1 MKTEKIRE
9 ININCQL
16 FDIKLGDINNN
27 GKFEIVVCSEDGR
40 IFIISQNGKIIHEL
54 FISEGASV
62 WNIVLYDITQD
73 GKFEIIS
80 GGMDG
85 LLNVFYLS
93 NSEIKL
99 LWSLPFQNSV
109 SGFFLEDIN
118 NDLQFELIAY
128 GLDKSLRVLNPKN
141 GNLIWGQLFESGIGI
156 VKAYD
161 CDGDGQIEL
170 IGGGNDGTIRV
181 FNGKNGV
188 LKWFKKF
195 SKNVRCVSC
204 FPYNHIIICGGDD
217 KAIYFLDGI
226 KGEIIKS
233 IPMEEFIW
241 ESTSFLN
248 RKNKYKALIYSYSF
262 DFLDPIFI
270 KNNIKYKSKLLCV
283 NNDLEI
289 EWDLEGFNIED
300 LKIIKSNLYH
310 IILGT
315 TAGKLI
321 ILDEMNGA
329 ISDEINLNSS
339 PNKIEIVDNIL
350 YCITKDGKI
359 IVFLLKNS

>member
-1 MKTEKIRE
+1 LKIEKIWE
-9 ININCQL
+9 KNLNCQL

-27 GKFEIVVCSEDGR
+27 GEFEIVVSSSDGK
-40 IFIISQNGKIIHEL
+40 IFIISHYGKIIHEL
-54 FISEGASV
+54 FISEEKPI
-62 WNIVLYDITQD
+62 WNIFLYDITQD
-73 GKFEIIS
+73 GKSEIIS

-85 LLNVFYLS
+85 LLNVFYLN

-99 LWSLPFQNSV
+99 LWSQSFQSSV

-118 NDLQFELIAY
+118 NDLQSELIAY

-141 GNLIWGQLFESGIGI
+141 GDLIWGQLFERGVGI

-188 LKWFKKF
+188 LKWLNKF
-195 SKNVRCVSC
+195 SNNVRCVSC
-204 FPYNHIIICGGDD
+204 FPNNHIIICGGDD
-217 KAIYFLDGI
+217 KEIYFLDGI

-241 ESTSFLN
+241 ESTSFLIG
-248 RKNKYKALIYSYSF
+248 KNIYKALIYSYSL
-262 DFLDPIFI
+262 DFLNPNFI
-270 KNNIKYKSKLLCV
+270 RNNIKYKSKLLCV
-283 NNDLEI
+283 NNNLEI
-289 EWDLEGFNIED
+289 DWDFEGFNIED

-315 TAGKLI
+315 TTGKLI
-321 ILDEMNGA
+321 ILDEKKGTKLN
-329 ISDEINLNSS
+329 EINLNSS
-339 PNKIEIVDNIL
+339 PNKIEIIGDNL

-359 IVFLLKNS
+359 IFFSLKDS

>member
-1 MKTEKIRE
+1 MKIEKIWE
-9 ININCQL
+9 KNLNCQL

-27 GKFEIVVCSEDGR
+27 GKFEIVVSSEDGK
-40 IFIISQNGKIIHEL
+40 IFIISHNGKIIHDL
-54 FISEGASV
+54 FISEEKPI
-62 WNIVLYDITQD
+62 WNIFLYDITQD
-73 GKFEIIS
+73 GKSEIIS

-85 LLNVFYLS
+85 LLNVFFLN

-99 LWSLPFQNSV
+99 LWSQSFQSSV
-109 SGFFLEDIN
+109 SGFFFEDIN
-118 NDLQFELIAY
+118 NDLQSELIAY
-128 GLDKSLRVLNPKN
+128 GLDKSIRVLNPKN
-141 GNLIWGQLFESGIGI
+141 GDLMWGQLFEGGVGI

-181 FNGKNGV
+181 FNGRNGV

-195 SKNVRCVSC
+195 PKNVRCVSC
-204 FPYNHIIICGGDD
+204 FPNNQIIICGGDD
-217 KAIYFLDGI
+217 KEIYFLDGI

-241 ESTSFLN
+241 KSTSFLN

-262 DFLDPIFI
+262 DFLDPNFI

-283 NNDLEI
+283 NNALEI
-289 EWDLEGFNIED
+289 EWDLKGFNIED

-315 TAGKLI
+315 TTGKLI
-321 ILDEMNGA
+321 ILDEMNGV

-339 PNKIEIVDNIL
+339 PSKIEIVDNIL
-350 YCITKDGKI
+350 YCITKEGKI
-359 IVFLLKNS
+359 IVFSLKDS